1 MAALVAGCSLC
12 GLALQQYAWYTA
24 CTSIDCWADEAPPV
38 LFIMVLSSLL
48 LGLMGIV
55 FATLLALLGARALV
69 LGGMCALLLVAPRLG
84 VWVIGSLYDGV
95 EKAKWK
101 RDL

>member
-1 MAALVAGCSLC
+1 MIAVLSLAAAL
-12 GLALQQYAWYTA
+12 LAAPA
-24 CTSIDCWADEAPPV
+24 WADEAPPV
-38 LFIMVLSSLL
+38 LFIMILSSLL

-95 EKAKWK
+95 EKAKRQ